1 MKNNLFKILVA
12 LLCLFSGWTTGNAQ
26 SHLVL
31 SEITLAPSEGEFI
44 EIYNPG
50 GAAVSLD
57 NYYLAD
63 NNNYAG
69 LPESGLMI
77 DLGDFI
83 ARFPDGYTIQ
93 PHQAIVVAMGGTD
106 FASQYAVVPHFE
118 IISQSATVT
127 DMVNAGGSGTPAL
140 SNAGEAVV
148 LFYWDGVSDLVKDVD
163 IMYAGVPTNNNMLV
177 PKTGF
182 SIDGPDA
189 NSTPSTYMADAATIP
204 VQNSTPDIGYSTK
217 RMLPETGYEIVAGGN
232 GITGNDETSEN
243 IAVTWDSAFTAPT
256 PGVSELATGLQ
267 QVTGAQSIKLF
278 PNPAS
283 NFITVETELKVV
295 LTITSAEGKLIYKD
309 EVQGTQVIDISS
321 YTKGIYFLSLQS
333 NMTYQ
338 TGKLI
343 KN

>member
-1 MKNNLFKILVA
+1 ML
-12 LLCLFSGWTTGNAQ
+12 SGWSIGNAQ

-50 GAAVSLD
+50 DTAVSLD

-63 NNNYAG
+63 NNSYAG

-83 ARFPDGYTIQ
+83 GRFPSGYTIQ
-93 PHQAIVVAMGGTD
+93 PQQAIVVAMGATD
-106 FASQYAVVPHFE
+106 FATQYSITPQFE
-118 IISQSATVT
+118 IISQSATVP
-127 DMVNAGGSGTPAL
+127 DMVDAGFSGTPAL
-140 SNAGEAVV
+140 TNAGEAVV

-163 IMYAGVPTNNNMLV
+163 IMYAGVPSSNNMLA
-177 PKTGF
+177 PKTGV

-189 NSTPSTYMADAATIP
+189 NSTPSTYLDDAATIP
-204 VQNSTPDIGYSTK
+204 VQYSAPDIGYSTK
-217 RMLPETGYEIVAGGN
+217 RILPETGYEIVAGGN

-256 PGVSELATGLQ
+256 PGVSELTTGLRQ
-267 QVTGAQSIKLF
+267 EMGANTIRFF
-278 PNPAS
+278 PNPTS
-283 NFITVETELKVV
+283 NVVTLETELKVV
-295 LTITSAEGKLIYKD
+295 LTITSADGKLIYK
-309 EVQGTQVIDISS
+309 EQIQGTYVLDMSN
-321 YTKGIYFLSLQS
+321 YNKGIYFISLQTNNS
-333 NMTYQ
+333 KHTE
-338 TGKLI
+338 KVI